1 MTDMDDVTAELNE
14 LFAGASPDGLPKDV
28 LAELQSIL
36 RVHSI
41 PPQELFYKWESYC
54 LKMGSEETKLN
65 LETVRL
71 FKRDVQETLE
81 RESRGRAGRQTEKR
95 SAVIATPRAANTSDV
110 FGMLDGLTPSAHG
123 RTPNGANGSAKR
135 KSNFGSPSTLKVG
148 KGNNDRSPNSK
159 PAPVSAFGGSAVDGI
174 QSVPFSERPNPG
186 QTLETLN
193 AHLSMPEDLM
203 VPFSEAR
210 IRPTANT
217 DLKKFGYK
225 PMAMRV
231 AEASEILDDRID
243 EFTEMYEKQYE
254 TGDISFGSAA
264 TQSTSEII
272 AVGRVASDSLEGKL
286 NTASLVLETSRR
298 TGAGLRVPL
307 NLDSIPSANFFPGQ
321 IVALRGINA
330 SGNYFTV
337 KEVLSPPL
345 LPPAASSPVDIE
357 SINQRLDEAG
367 SSSPLNVFIASG
379 PYTADDNLGFEPL
392 QEICQKAAESYAD
405 SFVLMGPFLDIE
417 HPLLASGDLDLPEI
431 QGIDPDT
438 ATLTTVF
445 RHCIAA
451 PLQKLAAAVPSI
463 TIVMIPSVRDALSK
477 HVSWPQERLPK
488 KELGLPKQ
496 VRMVSNPVT
505 LSFNETVIGMCSYDV
520 LYDLRREEVLHGRP
534 KEGNLLTR
542 LPKYLIEQRHF
553 MPLFPSTARE
563 NLPRPGTENGTA
575 TGAMLDVSYF
585 KLGEWWNVR
594 PDVLITPSLLPPFVK
609 LNQVV
614 DSVLV
619 INPGT
624 LSKRRAAGTYTQ
636 MAIHPRVIADDERE
650 QKHLSHKLYE
660 RARVDIIR
668 I

>member
-1 MTDMDDVTAELNE
+1 MDMDDVTVELNE
-14 LFAGASPDGLPKDV
+14 LFAATSPDGLPKDV

-54 LKMGSEETKLN
+54 LKMGAEDTKLN

-71 FKRDVQETLE
+71 FKRDVQEALE

-95 SAVIATPRAANTSDV
+95 SAVTATPRATNTSDV
-110 FGMLDGLTPSAHG
+110 FGILDGLTPNGPG
-123 RTPNGANGSAKR
+123 RTPTGMNSSTKR
-135 KSNFGSPSTLKVG
+135 RSDFGSPSLLKVG
-148 KGNNDRSPNSK
+148 KTDYNQSPNMK
-159 PAPVSAFGGSAVDGI
+159 PAAVAGNGGGAIDGL
-174 QSVPFSERPNPG
+174 QSVPFAERTNPG
-186 QTLETLN
+186 QIIETLN
-193 AHLSMPEDLM
+193 AHLSVPETLM
-203 VPFSEAR
+203 APFSEAR
-210 IRPTANT
+210 IKPTANT

-231 AEASEILDDRID
+231 SEASEILDDRID
-243 EFTEMYEKQYE
+243 EFTEIYQKEYE
-254 TGDISFGSAA
+254 TDDVNFGSAA
-264 TQSTSEII
+264 IQSTSEII
-272 AVGRVASDSLEGKL
+272 AVGRIASDSLEGKL
-286 NTASLVLETSRR
+286 NPASLVLETSRR

-330 SGNYFTV
+330 SGNYFSV
-337 KEVLSPPL
+337 KEVLPPPL
-345 LPPAASSPVDIE
+345 LPPAASSPVSVDT
-357 SINQRLDEAG
+357 INQRLEQAG
-367 SSSPLNVFIASG
+367 SPSPLNVLIASG
-379 PYTADDNLGFEPL
+379 PYTADDNLAFEPL
-392 QEICQKAAESYAD
+392 HEICQKAAETYAD
-405 SFVLMGPFLDIE
+405 SLVLMGPFLDIE
-417 HPLLASGDLDLPEI
+417 HPLLASGDFDLPEME
-431 QGIDPDT
+431 GFDPDT
-438 ATLTTVF
+438 ATLATVF
-445 RHCIAA
+445 RHFITV
-451 PLQKLAAAVPSI
+451 PLQKLVAAVPSI

-477 HVSWPQERLPK
+477 HVSWPQEQLPK

-520 LYDLRREEVLHGRP
+520 LYDLRREEVLHGKP
-534 KEGNLLTR
+534 KEGSLLTR

-553 MPLFPSTARE
+553 LPMFPPSSRE
-563 NLPRPGTENGTA
+563 NLPKPATENGVA
-575 TGAMLDVSYF
+575 TGAMLDLSYS

-609 LNQVV
+609 VV

-624 LSKRRAAGTYTQ
+624 LSKRRAAGTYAQ

-650 QKHLSHKLYE
+650 QKQLSHKLYE
-660 RARVDIIR
+660 RARVDVIR